1 MKATCTWTNGVA
13 SIVTNHRGH
22 EIVLDLPPAKGGDD
36 SGATAFEVC
45 LMSYAGCV
53 NTIFQLLAVKMR
65 IDFKSLEVEA
75 RGAMNGGAATL
86 TDVEIDL
93 RIATDASET
102 KIAKCLEQTLKTCPV
117 GILFDQAGINK
128 KYNIIKM

>member
-1 MKATCTWTNGVA
+1 MKATCKWTNGTA
-13 SIVTNHRGH
+13 STVTNHRGH
-22 EIVLDLPPAKGGDD
+22 EIVLDLPPAKGGEDT
-36 SGATAFEVC
+36 GATAFEVC

-53 NTIFQLLAVKMR
+53 NTIFQLLAAKMR
-65 IDFKSLEVEA
+65 IEFKSLEVEA
-75 RGAMNGGAATL
+75 RGAMNNGAATL
-86 TDVEIDL
+86 TDVEVDL
-93 RIATDASET
+93 RIATEANET